1 MFSELNT
8 AFVHRPP
15 APGKAPSCSLLQLTD
30 IGAQVLTRA
39 THIPGHRWA
48 LAPAHSPLRL
58 KSQRLSKRCELA
70 AGGKKTGLGTGK
82 ADSPGPSRAAIKAA
96 FPGGLQLQGGENHQ
110 GCSVNLPSPSWD
122 QEQWRDVTKGSHS
135 PLRTSHGGGGVPGQ
149 WGQGGCHQLIK

>member
-1 MFSELNT
+1 MFSEPNT
-8 AFVHRPP
+8 AFVQRPP
-15 APGKAPSCSLLQLTD
+15 AWGKALSCSLLQLTD
-30 IGAQVLTRA
+30 IRAQVLTRA

-70 AGGKKTGLGTGK
+70 AGGKKTGMGTGE

-110 GCSVNLPSPSWD
+110 GCSVNLPSPSCD
-122 QEQWRDVTKGSHS
+122 QEQWRDVTKDSHS
-135 PLRTSHGGGGVPGQ
+135 PPQDLPWGEGVSLASGVKVAVTS
-149 WGQGGCHQLIK
+149 